1 MDPTFEEVGRM
12 DGGGAW
18 TVLRR
23 ITVRLAWPG
32 ILAASIYIFMTA
44 FAAFDVP
51 AIIGWGN
58 RIFTFTTY
66 LYLLLNPQDSLPRYG
81 LGAPLSTIAMAL
93 AALIAA

>member
-1 MDPTFEEVGRM
+1 MH
-12 DGGGAW
+12 GAGAL

-32 ILAASIYIFMTA
+32 ILAAAIYIFMTA

-58 RIFTFTTY
+58 RIFTFTH
-66 LYLLLNPQDSLPRYG
+66 LSLPAAQSAGRRCRAMG
-81 LGAPLSTIAMAL
+81 SAPRSSTRRAWRSRR
-93 AALIAA
+93 